1 MQSFDLTQGDS
12 YTIGIRFD
20 TRYDIADLQELKVYC
35 FGMTFTPVVT
45 TDPRVYRIEIESDT
59 TLTIEQG
66 FYPLE
71 VSVDDINIG
80 VKKVQA
86 AVALV
91 KKSLSSYN
99 NNSINIGYNLMID
112 LMVNYQVNVS
122 TLLVNLVK
130 GDKGDPGLSGGAAVV
145 NHPVVGTINGS
156 NATFTSMVAF
166 NPDSLVVYL
175 NGQRL
180 YVVNDYIT
188 TGTNTIIFNEAP
200 LIGDMISIDIF

>member
-35 FGMTFTPVVT
+35 FGLSFTPVVT
-45 TDPRVYRIEIESDT
+45 ADPRVYRIEIESDT
-59 TLTIEQG
+59 TLAIPQG

-91 KKSLSSYN
+91 KKSLSTYN

-130 GDKGDPGLSGGAAVV
+130 GDKGDPGGAPTL
-145 NHPVVGTINGS
+145 NQPVVGVINGS
-156 NATFTSMVAF
+156 NATFTSTVAF
-166 NPDSLVVYL
+166 DPDTLVVYL
-175 NGQRL
+175 NGLRI

-188 TGTNTIIFNEAP
+188 TGTNTIIFNVAP

>member
-20 TRYDIADLQELKVYC
+20 TRYTIADLQELKVYC
-35 FGMTFTPVVT
+35 FGLSFTPVVT
-45 TDPRVYRIEIESDT
+45 ADPRVYRIEIESDT
-59 TLTIEQG
+59 TLAIPQG

-71 VSVDDINIG
+71 VSVDDVNIG
-80 VKKVQA
+80 IKKVQA

-91 KKSLSSYN
+91 KKSLSTYN

-122 TLLVNLVK
+122 TLLVTLVK
-130 GDKGDPGLSGGAAVV
+130 GDKGDPGGAPDI
-145 NHPVVGTINGS
+145 NLPVVGVINGS
-156 NATFTSMVAF
+156 NPTFTSTIPF
-166 NPDSLVVYL
+166 DPDTLVVYL
-175 NGQRL
+175 NGQRQ
-180 YVVNDYIT
+180 YVVNDYLT
-188 TGTNTIIFNEAP
+188 TGTNTITFNVAP